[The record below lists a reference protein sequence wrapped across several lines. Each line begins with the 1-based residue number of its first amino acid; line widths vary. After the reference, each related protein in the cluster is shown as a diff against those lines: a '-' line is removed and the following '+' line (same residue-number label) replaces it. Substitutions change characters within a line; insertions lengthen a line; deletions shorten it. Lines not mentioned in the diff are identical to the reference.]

1 MRLTKRALNRTLL
14 ARQHLLAR
22 THATVPAMVDH
33 LVGLQAQA
41 PMPPYLGLA
50 ARVTSF
56 DPYDVTRGLEDR
68 SLVRLLTMR
77 GPAIVA
83 ALSEGPLVVLS
94 RTASVVLKL
103 FFDQGVVLRG
113 TTVE

>member
-1 MRLTKRALNRTLL
+1 MSRTREPSEAAPNRCYRLNHPQSRE
-14 ARQHLLAR
+14 
-22 THATVPAMVDH
+22 P
-33 LVGLQAQA
+33 
-41 PMPPYLGLA
+41 
-50 ARVTSF
+50 
-56 DPYDVTRGLEDR
+56 
-68 SLVRLLTMR
+68 LLTMR

-83 ALSEGPLVVLS
+83 ALSEGPLVVLT